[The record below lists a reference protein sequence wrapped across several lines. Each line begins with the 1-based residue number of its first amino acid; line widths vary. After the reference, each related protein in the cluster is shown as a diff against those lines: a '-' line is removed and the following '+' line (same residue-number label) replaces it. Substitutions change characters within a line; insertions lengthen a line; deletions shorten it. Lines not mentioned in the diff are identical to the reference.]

1 MTQPAP
7 TKTQEDLSTSFRRDF
22 PILESR
28 IHGHPLVYLDSAA
41 SAQKPQRVLDAIH
54 RLYREDYSNVHRGVH
69 TLSQRATI
77 AYENARVTI
86 ADFVGVK
93 DSKEIIFTRGTTESI
108 NLVAQSWG
116 RANLKPGDKILLTT
130 MEHHSNIVPWQLV
143 AEATG
148 AEILVAPMTVEGDIH
163 LEKFRELLEQRPAM
177 VALAHVS
184 NALGTV
190 NPVEKIIPWAKT
202 AGALVLLDG
211 AQGAPHL
218 QLDLDTL
225 GVDFYAFS
233 GHKMYGPSGIG
244 ILWGRRELLEA
255 MPPWQGGG
263 DMILTVTF
271 EKTTYNEIPHKFEAG
286 TPSIAAAV
294 GLAAACDYLK
304 DVGMERVAQW
314 EDTLTK
320 YTLEKLEALEGVRLV
335 GTPKHR
341 AGVVSFS
348 VDGVHPHDLGT
359 LLDGHGVAIRAG
371 HHCAQP
377 VMDFYGIPATARAS
391 FGLYNSRDDV
401 DALISAIG
409 VAQEIFG

>member
-7 TKTQEDLSTSFRRDF
+7 TTTQEDLSTSLRRDF

-28 IHGHPLVYLDSAA
+28 INGHPLVYLDSAA
-41 SAQKPQRVLDAIH
+41 SAQKPQVVLDAIH
-54 RLYREDYSNVHRGVH
+54 RLYRENYSNVHRGVH

-86 ADFVGVK
+86 ADFLGVN
-93 DSKEIIFTRGTTESI
+93 DHKEIIFTRGTTESI

-116 RANLKPGDKILLTT
+116 RAHLKPGDKILLTT

-148 AEILVAPMTVEGDIH
+148 AELLVAPMTVEGDIH

-190 NPVEKIIPWAKT
+190 NPVEKIIPWAKA
-202 AGALVLLDG
+202 AGSLVLLDG

-218 QLDLDTL
+218 NLDLDTL
-225 GVDFYAFS
+225 GADFYALS

-271 EKTTYNEIPHKFEAG
+271 EKTTYNELPHKFEAG

-304 DVGMERVAQW
+304 AVGMERVAQW
-314 EDTLTK
+314 EDTLTS
-320 YTLEKLEALEGVRLV
+320 YTVQKLEAMKGVHLV
-335 GTPKHR
+335 GTPARR

-401 DALISAIG
+401 DALVSAIE